1 MDTALMGGWRIVPED
16 SFEGVL
22 SGVDN
27 EDRRG
32 RLLIELCAN
41 HRVGRCGECHRV
53 PENHG
58 YLA

>member
-1 MDTALMGGWRIVPED
+1 MGGWRIVPED